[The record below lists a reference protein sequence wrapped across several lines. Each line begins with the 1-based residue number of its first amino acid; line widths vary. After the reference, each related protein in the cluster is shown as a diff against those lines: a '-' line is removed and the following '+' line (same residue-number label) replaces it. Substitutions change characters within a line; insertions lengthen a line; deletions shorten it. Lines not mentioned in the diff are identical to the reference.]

1 MKIHLVNDQTRSTER
16 PKLGLGYISSYLK
29 RYGNGIEVSVS
40 FKSDDTSGIIR
51 TIRPDIVGLT
61 ATTETFNEVVMIGKE
76 IKDSFNL
83 PIVIGG
89 THITIL
95 PKSLP
100 CWIDAGVIGEGEQT
114 LLELLESYRENGVL
128 IDEKI
133 KGITYWEGQHLR
145 QTEERELIE
154 PLDRIPFPDW
164 DMLGLS
170 KAGPGHILTSR
181 GCTFKCVFCA
191 SASIWRKI
199 RFFSPEYVVNEI
211 KTIVEKFG
219 RKDILIYDDLFTA
232 NSNRIQRI
240 SELICQEGLD
250 KAVRFECLSNVN
262 HFSPEMASNL
272 KKMNVHRISFGME
285 SGSPTMLKYLKKGT
299 VTTEKIRNA
308 VKAGVDNGME
318 VLGSF
323 IIGTPGET
331 EEDMMMTYNFI
342 KDLKLTETGINVA
355 TPFPGTELWDY
366 AVSKG
371 HIKNEWDDSIYAMK
385 TITPETIK
393 DKRLLCSVD
402 KDRFIGIYKMMID
415 LDSMLIDRRV
425 RIRALNSI
433 VTKFLDKGAFP
444 EMRIKV
450 LDANCEDGALG
461 AALKSIIDA
470 EVAGLNPEP
479 DYITD
484 SIRRLDKVLTGGIE
498 ELISTYKKGYFD
510 FIIFNE
516 NFPDNQQMK
525 YYRELL
531 NENGFIIGTFAN
543 RMHFSYLAYSLLGI
557 KRPPFETT
565 DGTAQYLR
573 WGVPD
578 KEIYPGNSIKDFK
591 SYIENEGYSLI
602 STYKYKGDDTVFLYH
617 LSSFLSEYMSGTDN
631 FNEESRTIRYFFTAR
646 KAPAITGGHPEI
658 QDQKKDLLTVP
669 VKSGPESVVRNDH
682 VCRDR
687 TEIETLIP
695 AGARK
700 VLDLGCGTGM
710 LGQSLLS
717 KGTEEVVG
725 VDIDNSAC
733 EEARRNLSKVICG
746 NIEEIELP
754 FEKGYFDCIVFA
766 GILEYLKDPLTTL
779 KKMREYLTDTGAAVA
794 GIPNTR
800 YFDVINMLADGYWRY
815 DDSGVTD
822 KTPLRFFAR
831 KDMESLFAEAGFEM
845 EGMSESS
852 VHPKYYE
859 LNGSSSETI
868 AFGRVVLNGLNSEDI
883 KDLFI
888 PQYLMRARKAGSE
901 FRRLERLVT
910 SSIKSGNMNEAERV
924 LEEYLEMHLADTDA
938 LFMHAEVCCKLGLFD
953 KSMERLE
960 RILLFEPEREDALEL
975 KKRIS
980 MSTH

>member
-29 RYGNGIEVSVS
+29 KYGDSIEVSVS
-40 FKSDDTSGIIR
+40 FKGDDTSGIIR

-61 ATTETFNEVVMIGKE
+61 ATTETFNDVIRVGKE
-76 IKDSFNL
+76 IKESFNL
-83 PIVIGG
+83 PLMIGG

-95 PKSLP
+95 PKYLP
-100 CWIDAGVIGEGEQT
+100 CWIDVGVIGEGEET
-114 LLELLESYRENGVL
+114 VLELVQLYRNNGVL
-128 IDEKI
+128 FNENI
-133 KGITYWEGQHLR
+133 KGIIYRDGRHLR
-145 QTEERELIE
+145 QTEERELIA

-170 KAGPGHILTSR
+170 KSGPGHILTSR

-199 RFFSPEYVVNEI
+199 RFFSPEYVVDEI

-219 RKDILIYDDLFTA
+219 RKEILIYDDLFTA

-240 SELICQEGLD
+240 SELIRQEGLD

-262 HFSPEMASNL
+262 HFSTEMASNL
-272 KKMNVHRISFGME
+272 RKMNVHRISFGME
-285 SGSPTMLKYLKKGT
+285 SGSPAMLKYLKKGT

-331 EEDMMMTYNFI
+331 EDDMMMTYDFI

-371 HIKNEWDDSIYAMK
+371 HIKDEWDDSIYAMK

-393 DKRLLCSVD
+393 DKRLLCSVE
-402 KDRFIGIYKMMID
+402 KNRFIEIYKMMID
-415 LDSMLIDRRV
+415 LDSTLIDRRV
-425 RIRALNSI
+425 KIRALKGI
-433 VTKFLDKGAFP
+433 VTGFFDKGAFT
-444 EMRIKV
+444 EKRLKV
-450 LDANCEDGALG
+450 LDTNCEDGTLG
-461 AALKSIIDA
+461 ASIKSRIDA
-470 EVAGLNPEP
+470 EIAGLNPEP
-479 DYITD
+479 DHITD
-484 SIRRLDKVLTGGIE
+484 CNRRLDKVLTGGIE
-498 ELISTYKKGYFD
+498 ELISTYKKGHFD
-510 FIIFNE
+510 VIIFNE
-516 NFPDNQQMK
+516 DFPDSQQMK

-531 NENGFIIGTFAN
+531 NENGLIIGTFTN

-565 DGTAQYLR
+565 DGTVQYMR

-578 KEIYPGNSIKDFK
+578 KDIFQGESIKDVK

-602 STYKYKGDDTVFLYH
+602 FTYKYKGNDTVFLKH
-617 LSSFLSEYMSGTDN
+617 LSHFLSEYMSDADN
-631 FNEESRTIRYFFTAR
+631 FNEEARTIRYFFTAA
-646 KAPAITGGHPEI
+646 KTPVISKGEIAGNNMINDVLTFSHKIVPEA
-658 QDQKKDLLTVP
+658 P
-669 VKSGPESVVRNDH
+669 VKGDQI
-682 VCRDR
+682 CRDR
-687 TEIETLIP
+687 TEIEALVP
-695 AGARK
+695 AGAAK
-700 VLDLGCGTGM
+700 VLDLGCGTGL
-710 LGQSLLS
+710 LGKGLLS
-717 KGTEEVVG
+717 RGAEEVVG

-733 EEARRNLSKVICG
+733 EEARRNLTKVICG

-766 GILEYLKDPLTTL
+766 GILEHLKDPLSTL
-779 KKMREYLTDTGAAVA
+779 KKMKEYLSDTGVAVA
-794 GIPNTR
+794 SIPNTR
-800 YFDVINMLADGYWRY
+800 YFSVINMLADGYWEN
-815 DDSGVTD
+815 DDIGVID
-822 KTPLRFFAR
+822 KTPLRFFA
-831 KDMESLFAEAGFEM
+831 KKEMEELFIAAGFEM

-868 AFGRVVLNGLNSEDI
+868 AFGRVVLNGLNSEEI
-883 KDLFI
+883 KDLFV

-901 FRRLERLVT
+901 FRILKCLVN
-910 SSIKSGNMNEAERV
+910 SSIKSGNMNEAERI

-953 KSMERLE
+953 KSLERLE
-960 RILLFEPEREDALEL
+960 RVLLFEPGREDALKL
-975 KKRIS
+975 KKQIS